1 MSGTSQMTTWPPK
14 WHSESVLDIYNL
26 FFAALLLVSPWIF
39 AYARETAR
47 ADIWVSGAAVALIAV
62 AAIFSYANWKEWL
75 NVLLGVWL
83 IASPW
88 LLGFAHT
95 KAMHF
100 SIGIGIAVAFMA
112 LTELIIVNYPST
124 ENPPR

>member
-1 MSGTSQMTTWPPK
+1 MSGTSQMTTRPPK
-14 WHSESVLDIYNL
+14 WHSEAVLDIYNL
-26 FFAALLLVSPWIF
+26 FLAALLLVSPWIF
-39 AYARETAR
+39 AYAREIAR
-47 ADIWVSGAAVALIAV
+47 TDIWVSGAAIALIAV
-62 AAIFSYANWKEWL
+62 AAIFSYANWREWL

-100 SIGIGIAVAFMA
+100 SIGIVALMA
-112 LTELIIVNYPST
+112 LTELLIVNYPST
-124 ENPPR
+124 ENPPPPA